1 MKASTLSFKTAV
13 VFAVAGIA
21 MGIAMAASQDH
32 SVMPAHAHLNLL
44 GWVSLFLIGTYYR
57 LHPPLDASRM
67 AVAQVVVWIMG
78 TLILTT
84 GVAAIHL
91 GYTSAEP
98 IAIVGSLVIFTDM
111 LAFAIFVFRSATKGG
126 RAAEFAPAE

>member
-44 GWVSLFLIGTYYR
+44 GWVSLFLIGAYYR
-57 LHPPLDASRM
+57 LHPSLDESWM
-67 AVAQVVVWIMG
+67 ATIQVAVWIVG
-78 TLILTT
+78 TIILIT

-98 IAIVGSLVIFTDM
+98 VAIVGSLVIFADM
-111 LAFAIFVFRSATKGG
+111 LAFAIFVFRSAAGG